1 MKTKLAMMR
10 THKAFLEDIKVLL
23 EENGA
28 GHLFKALKEVF
39 YKYIERIMEKQQTC
53 GGLSAGVQE
62 GQGDG
67 GPAYNE
73 GRQDVDARTWP
84 PGRGCQDVATRTG
97 RPGRGRQDVDART
110 WPPGCG
116 CKDVAASTWTPGLG
130 CQDVAARTW

>member
-84 PGRGCQDVATRTG
+84 PGRGCQDVATRTWM
-97 RPGRGRQDVDART
+97 PGRGHQDVDDRT
-110 WPPGCG
+110 WLPACG
-116 CKDVAASTWTPGLG
+116 
-130 CQDVAARTW
+130 